1 MDGSRIREMVKK
13 NIGPELSFKIWIWQE
28 TGSDELVNGFIDIN
42 NPGVV
47 EEIQKEGVEIRKVTD
62 NIFSFRTTPVSRL
75 AEIAGLNGVQYIEI
89 ELLKIKKEGRER

>member
-28 TGSDELVNGFIDIN
+28 TGNDESVNGFMDIADTD
-42 NPGVV
+42 NPGAFFFWD
-47 EEIQKEGVEIRKVTD
+47 I
-62 NIFSFRTTPVSRL
+62 PVSKL

-89 ELLKIKKEGRER
+89 EL